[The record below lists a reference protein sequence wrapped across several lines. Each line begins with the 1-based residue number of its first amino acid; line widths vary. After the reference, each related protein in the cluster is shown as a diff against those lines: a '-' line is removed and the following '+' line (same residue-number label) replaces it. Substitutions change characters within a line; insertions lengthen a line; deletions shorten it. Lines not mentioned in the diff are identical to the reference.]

1 MYIIC
6 AFLRYKGHSSIST
19 SSSRLGCTVNSHKH
33 KLNEISIGV
42 HDSKLFTGGKRMQK
56 LCVKVQNYVKSTY
69 FQNHSIGRLFFGTVK
84 L

>member
-6 AFLRYKGHSSIST
+6 AFFRPKGHSSIST
-19 SSSRLGCTVNSHKH
+19 SSSRLGCIVNSHKH
-33 KLNEISIGV
+33 KLNEISIAV
-42 HDSKLFTGGKRMQK
+42 HESKLFAGGKRMHK

-69 FQNHSIGRLFFGTVK
+69 FQNHSIAKLFFRTVK